1 MRRGGVRKSG
11 WLGAA
16 ALCMAAAALCGLLWR
31 GKPPAEEGE
40 QPPEAPKA
48 EAAWVPFSW
57 GKEPLPESY
66 DSRLFGRAPQVRDQG
81 SFGTY
86 WAFASLAALES
97 SLLPQEEAE
106 FSVDHM
112 SLQNSFNLSQ
122 DQGGEYSMS
131 MAYLLAWQGPVLES
145 EDPYGDGLSPEGL
158 SACKHVQEIQI
169 LPSKD
174 YEAIKR
180 AVYEKGGV
188 QSSLYTDLTQLG
200 QDSRFYNADTNAYC
214 YSGPEKANHDSVIV
228 GWDDHFPKENF
239 REMPEGDGAFL
250 CMNSWGREFGDQG
263 YFYVSYYDSN
273 IGVSNIS
280 YTGIWPFDHYDQ
292 IYQTDLCGW
301 MGQIGYGQ
309 ETVWFANVYQAQS
322 EEKLEA
328 AGFYATMEDTSYEIY
343 VADRLEGEGSKGLS
357 EASLAASGQL
367 RYSGFYTVPLEEGI
381 QLTAGERFAVIVRI
395 TTPGAVHPAAIE
407 YDGGSGVAH
416 VDLSDG
422 EGYLSSDGQSW
433 ERVEE
438 TMNCN
443 LCLKAYTSLASEFE

>member
-81 SFGTY
+81 SFGTC

-214 YSGPEKANHDSVIV
+214 YDGPEKANHDSVIV

-273 IGVSNIS
+273 IGVCNIS
-280 YTGIWPFDHYDQ
+280 YTGIWPSDHYDR

-309 ETVWFANVYQAQS
+309 ETVWFANVYQAQT

-328 AGFYATMEDTSYEIY
+328 AGFYATMENTSYEIY
-343 VADRLEGEGSKGLS
+343 VADRLEGEGSRGLS

-367 RYSGFYTVPLEEGI
+367 RYSGFYTIPLEEEI
-381 QLTAGERFAVIVRI
+381 RLEAGERFAVIVRI

>member
-81 SFGTY
+81 SFGTC

-200 QDSRFYNADTNAYC
+200 QESRFYNADTNAYC

-273 IGVSNIS
+273 IGVCNIS

>member
-81 SFGTY
+81 SFGTC

-200 QDSRFYNADTNAYC
+200 QESRFYNADTNAYC

-328 AGFYATMEDTSYEIY
+328 AGFYATMENTSYEIY
-343 VADRLEGEGSKGLS
+343 VADRLEGEGSRGLS

-367 RYSGFYTVPLEEGI
+367 RYSGFYTIPLEEEI
-381 QLTAGERFAVIVRI
+381 RLEAGERFAVIVRI

>member
-11 WLGAA
+11 WLGAT
-16 ALCMAAAALCGLLWR
+16 ALCMAAAALCGLLWK

-40 QPPEAPKA
+40 QPPDSPKA

-81 SFGTY
+81 SFGTC

-200 QDSRFYNADTNAYC
+200 QESRFYNADTNAYC

>member
-1 MRRGGVRKSG
+1 
-11 WLGAA
+11 
-16 ALCMAAAALCGLLWR
+16 
-31 GKPPAEEGE
+31 
-40 QPPEAPKA
+40 
-48 EAAWVPFSW
+48 
-57 GKEPLPESY
+57 
-66 DSRLFGRAPQVRDQG
+66 
-81 SFGTY
+81 
-86 WAFASLAALES
+86 
-97 SLLPQEEAE
+97 
-106 FSVDHM
+106 
-112 SLQNSFNLSQ
+112 
-122 DQGGEYSMS
+122 
-131 MAYLLAWQGPVLES
+131 
-145 EDPYGDGLSPEGL
+145 
-158 SACKHVQEIQI
+158 
-169 LPSKD
+169 
-174 YEAIKR
+174 
-180 AVYEKGGV
+180 
-188 QSSLYTDLTQLG
+188 
-200 QDSRFYNADTNAYC
+200 
-214 YSGPEKANHDSVIV
+214 
-228 GWDDHFPKENF
+228 
-239 REMPEGDGAFL
+239 MPEGDGAFL

-273 IGVSNIS
+273 IGVCNIS
-280 YTGIWPFDHYDQ
+280 YTGIWPADHYDR

>member
-16 ALCMAAAALCGLLWR
+16 ALCMAAAALCGLLWK

-40 QPPEAPKA
+40 QPPDSPKA
-48 EAAWVPFSW
+48 EAAWVPFDW

-81 SFGTY
+81 SFGTC

-188 QSSLYTDLTQLG
+188 QSSFYTDLTQLG
-200 QDSRFYNADTNAYC
+200 QESRFYD
-214 YSGPEKANHDSVIV
+214 
-228 GWDDHFPKENF
+228 
-239 REMPEGDGAFL
+239 
-250 CMNSWGREFGDQG
+250 
-263 YFYVSYYDSN
+263 
-273 IGVSNIS
+273 
-280 YTGIWPFDHYDQ
+280 
-292 IYQTDLCGW
+292 
-301 MGQIGYGQ
+301 
-309 ETVWFANVYQAQS
+309 
-322 EEKLEA
+322 
-328 AGFYATMEDTSYEIY
+328 
-343 VADRLEGEGSKGLS
+343 
-357 EASLAASGQL
+357 
-367 RYSGFYTVPLEEGI
+367 
-381 QLTAGERFAVIVRI
+381 
-395 TTPGAVHPAAIE
+395 
-407 YDGGSGVAH
+407 
-416 VDLSDG
+416 
-422 EGYLSSDGQSW
+422 
-433 ERVEE
+433 
-438 TMNCN
+438 
-443 LCLKAYTSLASEFE
+443 

>member
-81 SFGTY
+81 SFGTC

-200 QDSRFYNADTNAYC
+200 QESRFYNADTNAYC

-309 ETVWFANVYQAQS
+309 ETVWFANVYQAQT

-328 AGFYATMEDTSYEIY
+328 AGFYATMENTSYEIY

>member
-40 QPPEAPKA
+40 QPPDSPKA
-48 EAAWVPFSW
+48 EAAWVPFDW

-81 SFGTY
+81 SFGTC

-174 YEAIKR
+174 YGAIKR

-200 QDSRFYNADTNAYC
+200 QESRFYNADTNAYC

>member
-81 SFGTY
+81 SFGTC

-200 QDSRFYNADTNAYC
+200 QESRFYNADTNAYC

-273 IGVSNIS
+273 IGVCNIS
-280 YTGIWPFDHYDQ
+280 YTGIWPADHYDR

>member
-11 WLGAA
+11 WLGAT
-16 ALCMAAAALCGLLWR
+16 ALCMAAAALCGLLWK

-40 QPPEAPKA
+40 QPPDSPKA
-48 EAAWVPFSW
+48 EAAWVPFDW

-81 SFGTY
+81 SFGTC

-188 QSSLYTDLTQLG
+188 QSSFYTDLTQLG
-200 QDSRFYNADTNAYC
+200 QESRFYNADTNAYC

>member
-81 SFGTY
+81 SFGTC

-200 QDSRFYNADTNAYC
+200 QESRFYNADTNAYC

-309 ETVWFANVYQAQS
+309 ETVWFANVYQAQT

-328 AGFYATMEDTSYEIY
+328 AGFYATMENTSYEIY

-443 LCLKAYTSLASEFE
+443 LGLKAYTSLASEFE

>member
-81 SFGTY
+81 SFGTC

-158 SACKHVQEIQI
+158 STCKHVQEIQI

-200 QDSRFYNADTNAYC
+200 QESRFYNADTNAYC

-250 CMNSWGREFGDQG
+250 CMNSRGREFGDQG

>member
-81 SFGTY
+81 SFGTC

-200 QDSRFYNADTNAYC
+200 QESRFYNADTNAYC

-328 AGFYATMEDTSYEIY
+328 AGFYATMENTSYEIY

>member
-81 SFGTY
+81 SFGTC

-200 QDSRFYNADTNAYC
+200 QESRFYNADTNAYC

-273 IGVSNIS
+273 IGVCNIS
-280 YTGIWPFDHYDQ
+280 YTGIWPSDHYDR

-309 ETVWFANVYQAQS
+309 ETVWFANVYQAQT

-328 AGFYATMEDTSYEIY
+328 AGFYATMENTSYEIY
-343 VADRLEGEGSKGLS
+343 VADRLEGEGSRGLS

-367 RYSGFYTVPLEEGI
+367 RYSGFYTIPLEEEI
-381 QLTAGERFAVIVRI
+381 RLEAGERFAVIVRI